1 MKIKLIGTTVDYTLL
16 QRIVERCKNGEELEK
31 VLADKPF
38 LKVNYDRMGGTAAGI
53 CYMPEDYDT
62 LANEKETKTLKRAEM
77 TKASGHHSTHGHVHL
92 NFIIEDCPKIVA
104 MFLNN
109 EKEYTTS
116 EKSARYT
123 KMTPSEEEL
132 KLYNKWVEKLK
143 PLIKAERPKATD
155 KQIEKLAME
164 NARYMISVFTP
175 TTFEYTTSYRQINY
189 IYNWAKNMV
198 EDESLTSSWY
208 GELNNFYE
216 KLKPYMQELCNELEK
231 LGVIDLNLKDQ
242 KRNNF
247 SLVRNNIII
256 NQGNY
261 NENIYST
268 TYFGSFA
275 QLAQAQRHRSIS
287 YSFHIDSLIDFECFV
302 PEILNPELSKEWK
315 EDIENLMDDG
325 YYPQGM
331 KVRIYEYGTIE
342 AFILKC
348 KERLCSAAQYEID
361 LQTKRTLIEYAD
373 ALKKEQLLENDYTK
387 EIMKMAE
394 INGPRCMF
402 GYKCA
407 NPCGN
412 VRRGKI

>member
-92 NFIIEDCPKIVA
+92 NLIIEDCPKIVA

-123 KMTPSEEEL
+123 KMNPSEEEL

-155 KQIEKLAME
+155 KQVEKLAME

-189 IYNWAKNMV
+189 IYNWAKNIV
-198 EDESLTSSWY
+198 EDDAFVSSYYAEVNDFYYKLRPHMESLC
-208 GELNNFYE
+208 
-216 KLKPYMQELCNELEK
+216 KELEN
-231 LGVIDLNLKDQ
+231 LGVIDPNLKDQ
-242 KRNNF
+242 KRDKF
-247 SLVRNNIII
+247 SFDRNDITLYQNDF
-256 NQGNY
+256 NPNTY
-261 NENIYST
+261 T
-268 TYFGSFA
+268 TSYYGSFA

-287 YSFHIDSLIDFECFV
+287 YFIDTNTLVDLACFTPDFLPEELIEEWENDM
-302 PEILNPELSKEWK
+302 EL
-315 EDIENLMDDG
+315 LMYNG
-325 YYPQGM
+325 HYPQGM
-331 KVRIYEYGTIE
+331 QVRIFESGTIE

-348 KERLCSAAQYEID
+348 KERLCSAAQYEIY
-361 LQTKRTLIEYAD
+361 LQTKRTLIEYED
-373 ALKKEQLLENDYTK
+373 ALKKQKLLENDNVK

-402 GYKCA
+402 GYKCS